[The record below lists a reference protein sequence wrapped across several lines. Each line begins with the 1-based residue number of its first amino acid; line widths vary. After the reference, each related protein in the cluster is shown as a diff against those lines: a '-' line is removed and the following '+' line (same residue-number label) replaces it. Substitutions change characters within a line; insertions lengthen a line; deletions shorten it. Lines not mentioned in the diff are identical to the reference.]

1 MCLIAIAYQAHPAW
15 PLVVAA
21 NRDEFHARPALP
33 ADWWA
38 DAPQVWGGRDQ
49 TAGGSWMAV
58 SRQRRFAAVTNVRR
72 MQPPDPRA
80 PSRGS
85 LIQDFMTSSDSAA
98 AYAEQLAGR
107 ADRYAGF
114 NLLLYDGDQ
123 LYFASNQDACA
134 RAPVRPGVHC
144 VSNASLDTPWPKA
157 QRLRAAMQGWLTAPD
172 PDDQA
177 LFAALADRA
186 PVPDEQLPDTG
197 VGLEMERLLSPP
209 FICSPRYGTRASTV
223 LTLAASGA
231 LRISERRFD
240 AAGDLA
246 GESAASFAV

>member
-33 ADWWA
+33 ANWWA

-58 SRQRRFAAVTNVRR
+58 SRERRFAAVTNVRR
-72 MQPPDPRA
+72 MQPVDPEA
-80 PSRGS
+80 PSRGG
-85 LIQDFMTSSDSAA
+85 LIQDFMTSSDSAS
-98 AYAEQLAGR
+98 AYAERLADR
-107 ADRYAGF
+107 AARYAGF

-123 LYFASNQDACA
+123 LYYASNHDAYSQ
-134 RAPVRPGVHC
+134 APVPPGVHC

-157 QRLRAAMQGWLTAPD
+157 QRLRAAMQGWLAAPD
-172 PDDQA
+172 PDGQA
-177 LFAALADRA
+177 LFVALADRA
-186 PVPDEQLPDTG
+186 TAPDEQLPETG
-197 VGLEMERLLSPP
+197 VGLEMERFLSPP

-223 LTLAASGA
+223 LTLAASGG
-231 LRISERRFD
+231 LRICERRFD
-240 AAGDLA
+240 AAGEVA
-246 GESAASFAV
+246 GESAVAFAV